1 LLKNESKDFA
11 NAKSV
16 TADGNDIIRGAYQN
30 TLEACKK
37 REHEI
42 EDVMRSVRSNYRF
55 KASTNGI
62 LIILGTILIASPI
75 TFTWLS
81 IFIKIPPEKTNMSYF
96 LGGIG
101 IVAFVTTF
109 FKKPQRDMTEAI
121 GDLAQLFMICIMYKL
136 QYRGIAA
143 KLMSKSKEDPCT
155 SDDIKDANLQLYTIT
170 EKAGELV
177 DKYVEKH
184 AREKPVSLSRN
195 EDTDKRATSDTM
207 VIAKNKM
214 HDSPSDGQ

>member
-1 LLKNESKDFA
+1 LKNESKDFVH
-11 NAKSV
+11 AKSV
-16 TADGNDIIRGAYQN
+16 NVDANDIIRVAYED
-30 TLEACKK
+30 TLEACKH
-37 REHEI
+37 REREI

-75 TFTWLS
+75 TFAWLS
-81 IFIKIPPEKTNMSYF
+81 ILDLYDIDKDKTDMSYF

-101 IVAFVTTF
+101 VVTFVTTF

-155 SDDIKDANLQLYTIT
+155 FDDVKDANLQLYTIT

-177 DKYVEKH
+177 DKYVEKY
-184 AREKPVSLSRN
+184 AREKPVSSSRN
-195 EDTDKRATSDTM
+195 EGTDKRAIPKIGTT
-207 VIAKNKM
+207 
-214 HDSPSDGQ
+214 

>member
-1 LLKNESKDFA
+1 MA
-11 NAKSV
+11 HAKSES
-16 TADGNDIIRGAYQN
+16 ADGDDIIRKAYED
-30 TLEACKK
+30 TLEACKI
-37 REHEI
+37 REREI
-42 EDVMRSVRSNYRF
+42 EDVMRSVRSNYQF

-75 TFTWLS
+75 MFTWLS
-81 IFIKIPPEKTNMSYF
+81 IFIYIEKDKTNMSYF

-101 IVAFVTTF
+101 IVTFVTTF

-155 SDDIKDANLQLYTIT
+155 FEDIKDANVQLYAIT
-170 EKAGELV
+170 EKASELV
-177 DKYVEKH
+177 DEYVEKH
-184 AREKPVSLSRN
+184 AREKPVPLSTK
-195 EDTDKRATSDTM
+195 EDTDSRAASDTM
-207 VIAKNKM
+207 LIAKGKNA
-214 HDSPSDGQ
+214 